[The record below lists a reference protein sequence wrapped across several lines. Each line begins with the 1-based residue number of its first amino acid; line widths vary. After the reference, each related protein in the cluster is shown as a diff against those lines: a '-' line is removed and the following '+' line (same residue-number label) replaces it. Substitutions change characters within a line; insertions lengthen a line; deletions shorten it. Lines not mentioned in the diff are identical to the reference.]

1 MATRIYVARSDLE
14 RLRDLVDQ
22 HSDGR
27 DGPAAER
34 LADELD
40 RAVVV
45 ERPLPGVVSMG
56 SRVRYRDEANGVD
69 RTVTLVWPREADA
82 GAGRVSV
89 LAPIGAA
96 LLGLSVGDGI
106 DWPLPGGR
114 QAHLELVAVDPPEDA
129 PAAFA

>member
-1 MATRIYVARSDLE
+1 MANRIHVARADLE

-22 HSDGR
+22 HSEGR
-27 DGPAAER
+27 DAPAAAR

-45 ERPLPGVVSMG
+45 ERPLPDVAGIG
-56 SRVRYRDEANGVD
+56 SRVRYRDVD
-69 RTVTLVWPREADA
+69 SGAERTVTLVWPTDA
-82 GAGRVSV
+82 NAGSGRVSV

-96 LLGLSVGDGI
+96 LLGLSPGDGI

-114 QAHLELVAVDPPEDA
+114 SAHLEIVQVEPPAEEA
-129 PAAFA
+129 AAFA

>member
-1 MATRIYVARSDLE
+1 MATRIHVPRADLD

-22 HSDGR
+22 HSEGR
-27 DGPAAER
+27 DARAAER
-34 LADELD
+34 LGDELD

-45 ERPLPGVVSMG
+45 DRPPRGVVTMG
-56 SRVRYRDEANGVD
+56 SRVRYRDRSTGAD
-69 RTVTLVWPREADA
+69 RTVTLAWPREADA

-106 DWPLPGGR
+106 DWPLPDGR
-114 QAHLELVAVDPPEDA
+114 QVHLAIVSVEPPEE
-129 PAAFA
+129 AASALA